1 MSYLRKTEWSLL
13 GQVERKISK
22 KQNKFIVINIIIPII
37 LGALIYYLISPE
49 VIFVRQ
55 IDNCLRT
62 NSHIGNISMNNLM
75 IRFVRNYFMDML
87 WGYALVFALFLIEG
101 NNAAELKKIFIV
113 AFAFSAIM
121 EILQMTPIA
130 KGTFDVCD
138 IIAEFFAEV
147 IAVFIIKNFLLRRNF
162 K

>member
-1 MSYLRKTEWSLL
+1 
-13 GQVERKISK
+13 
-22 KQNKFIVINIIIPII
+22 
-37 LGALIYYLISPE
+37 
-49 VIFVRQ
+49 
-55 IDNCLRT
+55 
-62 NSHIGNISMNNLM
+62 MNNLM